1 MFSLPGKHRV
11 VGLLLFLLVLLTHI
25 QRGQVD
31 SQQLSDA
38 LPAVDVAVL
47 VQNLEEASQ
56 VNLPYRLA
64 SNGPQDDPPPYLS
77 LDKFV
82 PIVVWE
88 GAVNRDW
95 CLYLL
100 IKFNVRKSLCRGL
113 RRVEDQSVP
122 LALDVVVLRLLGDV
136 ETIKLQL
143 PRKFFL
149 PLEDHQ
155 WDLHKRTNGR
165 HFDQICS

>member
-1 MFSLPGKHRV
+1 MEVNLQTQTDISFFSIELGLLVVVTGGGMFSLPGKHRV

-31 SQQLSDA
+31 SQQLSDT

-64 SNGPQDDPPPYLS
+64 SNGPQNNPPPYLS

-88 GAVNRDW
+88 GAVNRD
-95 CLYLL
+95 
-100 IKFNVRKSLCRGL
+100 
-113 RRVEDQSVP
+113 
-122 LALDVVVLRLLGDV
+122 
-136 ETIKLQL
+136 
-143 PRKFFL
+143 
-149 PLEDHQ
+149 
-155 WDLHKRTNGR
+155 
-165 HFDQICS
+165 